1 MDATSSTAFGARPY
15 RLNDIL
21 VEPSALRLSGPQGET
36 LLEPK
41 VMALL
46 VALSERP
53 NELWPRGDLI
63 EAIWQNGFGSDESLT
78 RLVSMLR
85 KALSDEHSL
94 SDAVV
99 TVPKLGYRLDAVI
112 DRHVPEAVQEDA
124 VTPPPPKPASTQ
136 QEAPNVVARKQRRG
150 RFALYA
156 IGVAALAFSLISLSV
171 ATTRRAPETPPEI
184 ESVFVIPDKSFTSV
198 AVLPIENLGSDQS
211 RAFLADG
218 MTRDLTAR
226 LSRVPNLRVAPYSS
240 ARVYTETKTNNAA
253 AAAELDVQYVVSGS
267 LTEQSNKLVLRIAL
281 VDETLGRQVWSKRFS
296 RPLDAF
302 FDLQEEVIQDIA
314 TSIFSEIQAS
324 QIVSIRAKEDFSF
337 TVYELIQKAEAERT
351 VYGKEAAQ
359 NIVKY
364 LAQALEIDP
373 ENATAKSFLA
383 IQLAQNTIS
392 QFSDDPARD
401 VRLSMRYL
409 EEAQTV
415 APRDPQVL
423 MGAGIVKF
431 MTGNSADAERLLTQS
446 LQINPNEAHT
456 AAMLGFAKCYLG
468 RTSDG
473 LSLIRNSEARAQ
485 KHPNY
490 SIWAHYR
497 GICLAI
503 KGDLEASTTAYSE
516 SIDRN
521 PNFGFP
527 RYGKA
532 INACLL
538 GAPET
543 GRVEVKTALRIIPDF
558 GLEDYLAGSEA
569 TKYPGVLNV
578 PFDALKQIA
587 RECLGDVSMQM
598 SPE

>member
-85 KALSDEHSL
+85 KALDDKYGL
-94 SDAVV
+94 SDSVV
-99 TVPKLGYRLDAVI
+99 TVPKLGYRLDAAI
-112 DRHVPEAVQEDA
+112 DRHALEAIAEDA
-124 VTPPPPKPASTQ
+124 APPPNLASTQ
-136 QEAPNVVARKQRRG
+136 QGAPNVAAIKHRPNLVI
-150 RFALYA
+150 LYA
-156 IGVAALAFSLISLSV
+156 IGAIALAVSLISLAV
-171 ATTRRAPETPPEI
+171 AATMRAPPTLSET
-184 ESVFVIPDKSFTSV
+184 ESVFVIPDKSFSSA

-211 RAFLADG
+211 RTFLADG

-226 LSRVPNLRVAPYSS
+226 LSRVPNLRVAPYSY
-240 ARVYTETKTNNAA
+240 ARVFTETATNN

-267 LTEQSNKLVLRIAL
+267 LTEQSDKLVLRIAL
-281 VDETLGRQVWSKRFS
+281 VDETLGQQVWSKRFS

-302 FDLQEEVIQDIA
+302 FDLQEEIIQEIS

-324 QIVSIRAKEDFSF
+324 EIVSINSKTDFNLS
-337 TVYELIQKAEAERT
+337 VYELIQKAESERT
-351 VYGKEAAQ
+351 VYSKEAAQ

-364 LAQALEIDP
+364 LTQALEIDP
-373 ENATAKSFLA
+373 DNTTVKSFLA
-383 IQLAQNTIS
+383 IQLVQNAVS
-392 QFSDDPARD
+392 RFSDDAASD
-401 VRLSMRYL
+401 FRLALRYL

-415 APRDPQVL
+415 SPRDPQVL

-431 MTGNSADAERLLTQS
+431 MTGDTTDAVRLLTQS
-446 LQINPNEAHT
+446 LQIDPNEPH
-456 AAMLGFAKCYLG
+456 AAAILGISKCYLG
-468 RTSDG
+468 STRDG
-473 LSLIRNSEARAQ
+473 LSLIRNSEARAP
-485 KHPNY
+485 KNPRY

-497 GICLAI
+497 AVCLAI
-503 KGDLEASTTAYSE
+503 EGDFEASTIAYSE
-516 SIDRN
+516 SLDRN
-521 PNFGFP
+521 PNYNFP
-527 RYGKA
+527 RYGRA

-538 GAPET
+538 GDLRTA
-543 GRVEVKTALRIIPDF
+543 RAEVKTALRIIPDF